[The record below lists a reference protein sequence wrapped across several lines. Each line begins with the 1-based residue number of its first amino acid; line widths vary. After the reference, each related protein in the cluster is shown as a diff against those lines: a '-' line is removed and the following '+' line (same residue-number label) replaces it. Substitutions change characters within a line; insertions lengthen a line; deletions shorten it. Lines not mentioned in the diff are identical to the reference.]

1 MSIAVSKSNGSQKSI
16 IRWLDANIER
26 VLLMASLIVIIFLMS
41 YQTLG
46 RYILVEV
53 LGLNLNLA
61 WTEEASRFIF
71 IWMTYLAVPIS
82 IRHRNMI
89 RVTAVVDRLS
99 KRWQDALWAMAD
111 VLFFILG
118 SSIFYYGVRHV
129 SMLMSFPQ
137 TTAVLGMQYS
147 IVYLILPIGF
157 GLIILRLGQDL

>member
-99 KRWQDALWAMAD
+99 KRW
-111 VLFFILG
+111 
-118 SSIFYYGVRHV
+118 
-129 SMLMSFPQ
+129 
-137 TTAVLGMQYS
+137 
-147 IVYLILPIGF
+147 
-157 GLIILRLGQDL
+157 